1 MILNGVKIVLDPGG
15 ALFVPA
21 ASMLIV
27 SDLHLEKGSAIAA
40 RGLPVPPYDTAKT
53 LAKIKQATIK
63 HRPAQIVSLGDSFQ
77 DRGAGERLDGPDIET
92 IQSLTQAYDWVW
104 ITGNHDP
111 DPPNWIGGK
120 IVDELAFDGLV
131 LRHEPVEGQAAGEI
145 AGHLHPKASIRT
157 RGRRIARRCFASDG
171 RRLVMPAFGAYTGG
185 LNVRDRA
192 FEKLFPGPFFAHMLG
207 DRKIHTIISAKL
219 S

>member
-1 MILNGVKIVLDPGG
+1 MILNGVKIVLDLSG
-15 ALFVPA
+15 ALFVPDM
-21 ASMLIV
+21 SMLIV

-53 LAKIKQATIK
+53 LDKIKQAAAR

-77 DRGAGERLDGPDIET
+77 DRRAGERLERPDIET
-92 IQSLTQAYDWVW
+92 LQSLTTAYDWVW

-111 DPPNWIGGK
+111 DPPDWIGGK
-120 IVDELAFDGLV
+120 IIDELAFDGLV
-131 LRHEPVEGQAAGEI
+131 LRHEPLHGQAKGEI

-157 RGRRIARRCFASDG
+157 RGRRIGRRCFASDG
-171 RRLVMPAFGAYTGG
+171 LRLVMPAFGAYTGG
-185 LNVRDRA
+185 LNVRDAA
-192 FEKLFPGPFFAHMLG
+192 FENLFPGPFFAHMLG
-207 DRKIHTIISAKL
+207 DQKIHTITSAKL